1 MPERLTPPKGR
12 SGALATDELAATDR
26 IGLSMAGAET
36 EAAPEAP
43 APSTSEVRAWAR
55 DSGLTV
61 PDRGRLRPEIWQ
73 AWREAH
79 TAKGARKRIPCGTTT
94 INAAKA

>member
-55 DSGLTV
+55 DSGLAV

-73 AWREAH
+73 AWRKAH
-79 TAKGARKRIPCGTTT
+79 TA
-94 INAAKA
+94 